1 MVLNPEATHLKP
13 KPDYLALVRALSEEI
28 AAAISAI
35 ERNHLERL
43 EAAIRNQEKL
53 CHELMT
59 RKGSASAISESRKHE
74 VREAHSTLAQ
84 LNRVYAGVIKRA
96 KRCAALLLALYGYQG
111 QGYGNDILADRRSWS
126 CEA

>member
-1 MVLNPEATHLKP
+1 MATADAIQQKSKL
-13 KPDYLALVRALSEEI
+13 DYLDLVRALSEEI

-35 ERNHLERL
+35 ERNQLKQL

-53 CHELMT
+53 CHQLLAS
-59 RKGSASAISESRKHE
+59 KGSVFQLSPTRRQA
-74 VREAHSTLAQ
+74 VREAHSTLTQ

-96 KRCAALLLALYGYQG
+96 KRCADLLLALYG
-111 QGYGNDILADRRSWS
+111 QGYGNDFRLTDRHSLS